1 MVDRAEPE
9 QKEVVETLPP
19 PTITCP
25 GRDGRVVSRFFL
37 KDHVAERNPSTQ
49 GRTRV
54 FRLAGHIRHRR
65 HWVMA
70 HNRQRRRRRSRDKG
84 KGPDTATRHRLGSKN
99 AHHAAVRAGREE
111 HRMSEGPERERAGR
125 RREQRPPL
133 RSSGQQPGGTRAR
146 SRRTHTASNSAVR
159 RAAAQ
164 GGGALTSPRARVSLN
179 SPCWRPVCGEA
190 PLDEHAREV
199 GN

>member
-1 MVDRAEPE
+1 MGRQRRPTLRPLWRAWVVVVVDRAEPE

-25 GRDGRVVSRFFL
+25 GRDGRVVSRSSL
-37 KDHVAERNPSTQ
+37 KDHATERNPSTE

-65 HWVMA
+65 HLVMA

-99 AHHAAVRAGREE
+99 AHHAAVRAGRQE
-111 HRMSEGPERERAGR
+111 HRMSEGPERESGQRDAASNALPCAHLVNSPAEQGPAAGGHIQR
-125 RREQRPPL
+125 LIPPCAEQR
-133 RSSGQQPGGTRAR
+133 
-146 SRRTHTASNSAVR
+146 HKE
-159 RAAAQ
+159 
-164 GGGALTSPRARVSLN
+164 GA
-179 SPCWRPVCGEA
+179 
-190 PLDEHAREV
+190 H
-199 GN
+199 